1 MTAASRY
8 LKKTL
13 NEELKYLGKYI
24 VFGGIGLAAGFYIDT
39 NYGGFRTVVGPSM
52 SPALNQVIKDVGK
65 FDETSQI
72 FHGSQDKIIFTRKV
86 EELERGDIVILND
99 PKSPLSTL
107 VKRVVAIGG
116 DTVVPLKPGGN
127 KCDPLKLAQDQ
138 VWIESDAGPGYKDSN
153 LFGTVPLAAI
163 GGIVK
168 YRFNIQ
174 KFEFETVEREMP
186 DHVKPRITIS
196 PSE

>member
-1 MTAASRY
+1 MSVGSRY
-8 LKKTL
+8 LKKFL
-13 NEELKYLGKYI
+13 NEELKYFGKLV
-24 VFGGIGLAAGFYIDT
+24 VFGGVGLAAGFYIDT

-52 SPALNQVIKDVGK
+52 SPALNQVFKDVGK
-65 FDETSQI
+65 FDDTSQI

-116 DTVVPLKPGGN
+116 DTVVPLKPGGS

-138 VWIESDAGPGYKDSN
+138 VWIESDSGPGYKDSN

-168 YRFNIQ
+168 YRLNII
-174 KFEFETVEREMP
+174 KFEFGSVDREIP

-196 PSE
+196 SSQ